1 MMEAFVLII
10 VKPGS
15 EEKVYNKLKNKP
27 MVKEIYRVYG
37 EYDIIIRVE
46 VDNIAGLDRFHD
58 EILRKI
64 EDIEMTETLIASSYG
79 S

>member
-15 EEKVYNKLKNKP
+15 EEGVYNKLKDKP
-27 MVKEIYRVYG
+27 VVKEIYRVYG
-37 EYDIIIRVE
+37 EYDIVIRVE
-46 VDNIAGLDRFHD
+46 VDNIAELDKFHD

-64 EDIEMTETLIASSYG
+64 EDIEMTETLIASSYR